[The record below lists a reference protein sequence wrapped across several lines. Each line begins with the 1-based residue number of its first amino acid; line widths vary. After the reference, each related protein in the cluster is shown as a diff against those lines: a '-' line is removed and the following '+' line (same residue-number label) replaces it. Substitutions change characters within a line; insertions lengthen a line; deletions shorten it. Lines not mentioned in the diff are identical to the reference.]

1 MLSYYLS
8 IVDKQVCT
16 YLQLVRV
23 RHAVEPLRLS
33 PLAVGDLG
41 PDEIELLP
49 LDHQCLALT
58 VGVRTHLPVAHLDG
72 QHVESVVLQLRAVG
86 ALRRNLLARR
96 ALVGDL
102 AGDCRRLG
110 RYVEQVN

>member
-49 LDHQCLALT
+49 LDHQRLALT
-58 VGVRTHLPVAHLDG
+58 VGVRAHLPVAHLG
-72 QHVESVVLQLRAVG
+72 REIKKAF
-86 ALRRNLLARR
+86 
-96 ALVGDL
+96 
-102 AGDCRRLG
+102 RRLMG
-110 RYVEQVN
+110 RVRGWGLGQGWGWGFGWG